1 MALQRN
7 TRVRGFV
14 TEDKHFQD
22 LQNQLAQCQQALQ
35 TERDTV
41 AMLREQLAQQ
51 LLQPAPSTSVVSGL
65 PNDGAF
71 GTTLP
76 SFFSRPGG
84 ASDDSAYVIKHMG
97 RMVHDEIGVG
107 RFAGSTTGVHFV
119 LSVEEACKRTLPFAD
134 TFPEGCHSLY
144 LGQSGNTSEPDSSS
158 LHEDIIKCLDQPVSF
173 YLEQIDVF
181 CHYWEAFCPL
191 FARRQLENDIERLMR
206 KVQDHG
212 PNSDDETALCILL
225 SIMGINCLT
234 HSMSGNH
241 GPNTESPGRQYISVA
256 GHMQGRLVARADIG
270 SLQALTLFAFY
281 HQLSGRSLSLIHL
294 NGHMVR
300 IAQSLGLHRHAR
312 RFRLTMSETELRKR
326 LWWWVYIF
334 DRYVVS
340 WNLEVYT

>member
-1 MALQRN
+1 MQRN

-51 LLQPAPSTSVVSGL
+51 LLQPAPSTSVASGL

-71 GTTLP
+71 GKTLP

-144 LGQSGNTSEPDSSS
+144 LGQSGNTSEPDFGS

-191 FARRQLENDIERLMR
+191 FARKQLENDIERLMR

-234 HSMSGNH
+234 HNMSGNH
-241 GPNTESPGRQYISVA
+241 GSNTESPGRQYISVA

-281 HQLSGRSLSLIHL
+281 HQLSGRSLSLIQL

-312 RFRLTMSETELRKR
+312 RFRFTMSETELRKR